1 MKRIAAFLPNKNL
14 SIFNLLVVINQ
25 HISEFAR
32 MTEMILYS
40 TKAGIIQI
48 LAGYQMTLEV
58 QRSSS
63 TELNKYEEENQK
75 RKYGF
80 KVINPNYM
88 S

>member
-1 MKRIAAFLPNKNL
+1 
-14 SIFNLLVVINQ
+14 
-25 HISEFAR
+25 

>member
-1 MKRIAAFLPNKNL
+1 
-14 SIFNLLVVINQ
+14 
-25 HISEFAR
+25 

-40 TKAGIIQI
+40 AKAGIIQI

-63 TELNKYEEENQK
+63 SELNKYEKENQK
-75 RKYGF
+75 RKYVGF
-80 KVINPNYM
+80 QSDDTNYM